1 MLSFHILGITI
12 KWGEE
17 TNMNIKRWVLCLL
30 LLVCLTACGGTP
42 EKEPEPVETVSGMV
56 YVPEFTKAE
65 FDANYIMEACVSSGK
80 VYLVG
85 NAGQYGEIEGPD
97 GEMVTEFFSG
107 TALFQGEP
115 GVTAFRKIEGYQPFD
130 LRGGKRGHVIAPAC
144 WPGEEDTVW
153 LWTSISC
160 WDDHVFPDYVQ
171 QFDAGGKEL
180 ARIELDALPGD
191 LAEGDIDANSIY
203 SVITDQEE
211 RLYVGSLDSV
221 FVYDRDQRLLC
232 SLDAQGSCGGPLVRL
247 SDGRVAMRAFGHT
260 APDSRELLVIRPEAG
275 DWGESYALP
284 MGDGMIYNGGG
295 GWLFF
300 CDNGDSL
307 YGYSIETGKLERIL
321 SWTGVGIKNYEVRC
335 LAPLEDGRLL
345 AVTVQ
350 FNSAE
355 TVVLT
360 PTDPASLPEMTVL
373 TYAALSLDSETRSKI
388 VEFNKAHPNCRIEV
402 RDYSE
407 YNTGA
412 DPSAGRTRLQTEL
425 LAGDIP
431 DLLDAAGLPLRQYAR
446 RGWLED
452 LLPWLEG
459 DPDLGREAVMTQVI
473 DAALQDGKLYQAFP
487 SFSILTAAGRTGVV
501 GDRVSWTWAD
511 LREAMEAMPE
521 GGTVFGELE
530 RPALLDA
537 LLPVTADALVDREA
551 GTVREEAV
559 RSFLAFCGA
568 APLRME
574 VVEDIY
580 TAALDG
586 EVLLLPAE
594 LIRLDSGAEIQM
606 YTTAF
611 GGSCSYVGYPREDG
625 GAGSFFRLWDGI
637 AMTTACKDKE
647 AAWSFLRE
655 AFLPKYPTGIYFG
668 PAFPISRADFDRMVE
683 IATGPMLDETGQ
695 PMESEGMAWSFMPGS
710 DLEIPIRPVTQEE
723 YDHFMALLNAV
734 DQVYDPD
741 EELTAIIR
749 EEACAYLAGKQAL
762 EDAVRLI
769 VNRAGLY
776 LNETK

>member
-1 MLSFHILGITI
+1 
-12 KWGEE
+12 
-17 TNMNIKRWVLCLL
+17 MNVKRWALCLL

-42 EKEPEPVETVSGMV
+42 EKEAEPEPAEAVGGMV
-56 YVPEFTKAE
+56 YVPEFSRVNFE
-65 FDANYIMEACVSSGK
+65 ANYTHEACVSGGK

-85 NAGQYGEIEGPD
+85 DTIQESEIEGPD
-97 GEMVTEFFSG
+97 GEMIPAPLSG

-115 GVTAFRKIEGYQPFD
+115 GGTAFRQVEGYRPFD
-130 LRGGKRGHVIAPAC
+130 FLDGADGYITAPGC
-144 WPGEEDTVW
+144 WPGEEGTVW
-153 LWTSISC
+153 LWTAVST
-160 WDDHVFPDYVQ
+160 WDGQPPRDYVQ
-171 QFDAGGKEL
+171 QFDAAGEEL
-180 ARIELDALPGD
+180 VRIELGALPGIPANVFSIVTD
-191 LAEGDIDANSIY
+191 REG
-203 SVITDQEE
+203 
-211 RLYVGSLDSV
+211 RLFAGTQDGV
-221 FVYDRDQRLLC
+221 FAYDRDGRLLC
-232 SLDAQGSCGGPLVRL
+232 GLDGEFGSPWDALVL
-247 SDGRVAMRAFGHT
+247 LADGRAAART
-260 APDSRELLVIRPEAG
+260 RSPAPGEADILRVIRPEAG
-275 DWGESYALP
+275 DWGESYVLP
-284 MGDGMIYNGGG
+284 ACYDKVYDGSG

-300 CDNGDSL
+300 CTSGDSL
-307 YGYSIETGKLERIL
+307 YGYNAGGERLERLL
-321 SWTGVGIKNYEVRC
+321 SWTGTNINCESVSG
-335 LAPLEDGRLL
+335 LAALEDGRLF
-345 AVTVQ
+345 AVVGGE
-350 FNSAE
+350 E
-355 TVVLT
+355 TVLLS

-407 YNTGA
+407 YNTGT

-459 DPDLGREAVMTQVI
+459 DPDLGREAVMGQVI

-487 SFSILTAAGRTGVV
+487 SFSILTAAGRTDVV

-551 GTVREEAV
+551 GTVREEAL
-559 RSFLAFCGA
+559 RSFLEFCGA
-568 APLRME
+568 VPLRTE

-594 LIRLDSGAEIQM
+594 LTRLDSGAEIQM

-611 GGSCSYVGYPREDG
+611 GGKCSYVGYPREDG

-668 PAFPISRADFDRMVE
+668 PALPISRTDFDRMVE
-683 IATGPMLDETGQ
+683 IAAGPMLDETGQ
-695 PMESEGMAWSFMPGS
+695 PMESEGMAWSFMPDS
-710 DLEIPIRPVTQEE
+710 DLAIPIRPVTQEE
-723 YDHFMALLNAV
+723 YDHFMVLFNAV

-769 VNRAGLY
+769 ENRARLY

>member
-1 MLSFHILGITI
+1 MKI
-12 KWGEE
+12 KWW
-17 TNMNIKRWVLCLL
+17 MLWLL
-30 LLVCLTACGGTP
+30 LPLCLTACGGTP
-42 EKEPEPVETVSGMV
+42 EKEKTPEPGPVEPVSGMV
-56 YVPEFTKAE
+56 YVPKFTGAA
-65 FDANYIMEACVSSGK
+65 FDANYVMEACVSGGK

-85 NAGQYGEIEGPD
+85 DAGQYKEIEGPD

-115 GVTAFRKIEGYQPFD
+115 GGTAFRRIEGYRSFD
-130 LRGGKRGHVIAPAC
+130 LLDGKRGHVIAPAC

-171 QFDAGGKEL
+171 QFDAEGKEL
-180 ARIELDALPGD
+180 VRIELDALPGD

-203 SVITDQEE
+203 SVITDREE
-211 RLYVGSLDSV
+211 RLYAGTLDRV

-232 SLDAQGSCGGPLVRL
+232 SLDAQGNCGGPLVRL
-247 SDGRVAMRAFGHT
+247 ADGRVAIQVFGHT
-260 APDSRELLVIRPEAG
+260 APDSRELLVIRPETG

-284 MGDGMIYNGGG
+284 IGDGMIYNGGG

-307 YGYSIETGKLERIL
+307 CGYSIGTGQLERIL
-321 SWTGVGIKNYEVRC
+321 SWTGVGVKSYEVRC
-335 LAPLEDGRLL
+335 VAPLEDGRLL
-345 AVTVQ
+345 AVTKQ
-350 FNSAE
+350 FHSAE

-373 TYAALSLDSETRSKI
+373 TYAALSLDSGTRSKI
-388 VEFNKAHPNCRIEV
+388 VEFNKAHPDCRIEV
-402 RDYSE
+402 QDYSE
-407 YNTGA
+407 YNTGT

-425 LAGDIP
+425 LAGNIP
-431 DLLDAAGLPLRQYAR
+431 DLLDNSGLPMGQYAR
-446 RGWLED
+446 RGYLED

-473 DAALQDGKLYQAFP
+473 DAACRDGKLYQAFP
-487 SFSILTAAGRTGVV
+487 SFTILTAAGRTGAV

-511 LREAMEAMPE
+511 LREAMEALPE
-521 GGTVFGELE
+521 GSTVFGERE

-537 LLPVTADALVDREA
+537 ILPVTVDALVDREA

-559 RSFLAFCGA
+559 RSFLEFCAA
-568 APLRME
+568 APLRTE
-574 VVEDIY
+574 GVEDIY
-580 TAALDG
+580 TAALGG
-586 EVLLLPAE
+586 ELLLLPAE
-594 LIRLDSGAEIQM
+594 LTRLDSCAEVQV

-637 AMTTACKDKE
+637 SMASGCKNKE

-668 PAFPISRADFDRMVE
+668 PSLPISRADFDRMAE
-683 IATGPMLDETGQ
+683 ISTGPMLDETGQ
-695 PMESEGMAWSFMPGS
+695 PMETVGPACVMMPGS

-723 YDHFMALLNAV
+723 YDHFMTLYNAV

-741 EELTAIIR
+741 EALTAIIR
-749 EEACAYLAGKQAL
+749 EEALSFLDGSRTL
-762 EDAVRLI
+762 DDTVRLI
-769 VNRAGLY
+769 ENRGKLY
-776 LNETK
+776 LQETK

>member
-1 MLSFHILGITI
+1 MKI
-12 KWGEE
+12 KWW
-17 TNMNIKRWVLCLL
+17 MLWLL
-30 LLVCLTACGGTP
+30 LPLCLTACGGTP
-42 EKEPEPVETVSGMV
+42 EKEKTPEPGPVEPVSGMV
-56 YVPEFTKAE
+56 YVPKFTGAA
-65 FDANYIMEACVSSGK
+65 FDANYVMEACVSGGK

-85 NAGQYGEIEGPD
+85 DAGQYKEIEGPD

-115 GVTAFRKIEGYQPFD
+115 GGTAFRRIEGYRSFD
-130 LRGGKRGHVIAPAC
+130 LLDGKRGHVIAPAC

-171 QFDAGGKEL
+171 QFDAEGKEL
-180 ARIELDALPGD
+180 VRIELDALPGD

-203 SVITDQEE
+203 SVITDREE
-211 RLYVGSLDSV
+211 RLYAGTLDRV

-232 SLDAQGSCGGPLVRL
+232 SLDAQGNCGGPLVRL
-247 SDGRVAMRAFGHT
+247 ADGRVAIQVFGHT
-260 APDSRELLVIRPEAG
+260 APDSRELLVIRPETG

-284 MGDGMIYNGGG
+284 IGDGMIYNGGG

-307 YGYSIETGKLERIL
+307 CGYSIGTGQLERIL
-321 SWTGVGIKNYEVRC
+321 SWTGVGVKSYEVRC
-335 LAPLEDGRLL
+335 VAPLEDGRLL
-345 AVTVQ
+345 AVTKQ
-350 FNSAE
+350 FHSAE

-373 TYAALSLDSETRSKI
+373 TYAALSLDSGTRSKI
-388 VEFNKAHPNCRIEV
+388 VEFNKAHPDCRIEV
-402 RDYSE
+402 QDYSE
-407 YNTGA
+407 YNTGT

-425 LAGDIP
+425 LAGNIP
-431 DLLDAAGLPLRQYAR
+431 DLLDNSGLPMGQYAR
-446 RGWLED
+446 RGYLED

-473 DAALQDGKLYQAFP
+473 DAACRDGKLYQAFP
-487 SFSILTAAGRTGVV
+487 SFTILTAAGRTGAV

-511 LREAMEAMPE
+511 LREAMEALPE
-521 GGTVFGELE
+521 GSTVFGERE

-537 LLPVTADALVDREA
+537 ILPVTVDALVDREA

-559 RSFLAFCGA
+559 RSFLEFCAA
-568 APLRME
+568 APLRTE
-574 VVEDIY
+574 GVEDIY
-580 TAALDG
+580 TAALGG
-586 EVLLLPAE
+586 ELLLLPAE
-594 LIRLDSGAEIQM
+594 LTRLDSCAEVQV

-637 AMTTACKDKE
+637 SMASGCKNKE

-668 PAFPISRADFDRMVE
+668 PSLPISRADFDRMAE
-683 IATGPMLDETGQ
+683 ISTGPMLDETGQ
-695 PMESEGMAWSFMPGS
+695 PMETVGPACVMMPGS

-723 YDHFMALLNAV
+723 YDHFMTLYNAV

-741 EELTAIIR
+741 EALTAIIR
-749 EEACAYLAGKQAL
+749 EEALAFLDGSRTL
-762 EDAVRLI
+762 DDTVRLI
-769 VNRAGLY
+769 ENRGKLY
-776 LNETK
+776 LQETK

>member
-1 MLSFHILGITI
+1 MKI
-12 KWGEE
+12 KWW
-17 TNMNIKRWVLCLL
+17 MLWLL
-30 LLVCLTACGGTP
+30 LPLCLTACGGTP
-42 EKEPEPVETVSGMV
+42 EKEKTPEPGPVEPVSGMV
-56 YVPEFTKAE
+56 YVPKFTGAA
-65 FDANYIMEACVSSGK
+65 FDANYVMEACVSGGK

-85 NAGQYGEIEGPD
+85 DAGQYKEIEGPD

-115 GVTAFRKIEGYQPFD
+115 GGTAFRRIEGYRSFD
-130 LRGGKRGHVIAPAC
+130 LLDGKRGHVIAPAC

-171 QFDAGGKEL
+171 QFDAEGKEL
-180 ARIELDALPGD
+180 VRIELDALPGD

-203 SVITDQEE
+203 SVITDREE
-211 RLYVGSLDSV
+211 RLYAGTLDRV

-232 SLDAQGSCGGPLVRL
+232 SLDAQGNCGGPLVRL
-247 SDGRVAMRAFGHT
+247 ADGRVAIQVFGHT
-260 APDSRELLVIRPEAG
+260 APDSRELLVIRPETG

-284 MGDGMIYNGGG
+284 IGDGMIYNGGG

-307 YGYSIETGKLERIL
+307 CGYSIGTGQLERIL
-321 SWTGVGIKNYEVRC
+321 SWTGVGVKSYEVRC
-335 LAPLEDGRLL
+335 VAPLEDGRLL
-345 AVTVQ
+345 AVTKQ
-350 FNSAE
+350 FHSAE

-373 TYAALSLDSETRSKI
+373 TYAALSLDSGTRSKI
-388 VEFNKAHPNCRIEV
+388 VEFNKAHPDCRIEV
-402 RDYSE
+402 QDYSE
-407 YNTGA
+407 YNTGT

-425 LAGDIP
+425 LAGNIP
-431 DLLDAAGLPLRQYAR
+431 DLLDNSGLPMGQYAR
-446 RGWLED
+446 RGYLED

-473 DAALQDGKLYQAFP
+473 DAACRDGKLYQAFP
-487 SFSILTAAGRTGVV
+487 SFTILTAAGRTGAV

-511 LREAMEAMPE
+511 LREAMEALPE
-521 GGTVFGELE
+521 GSTVFGERE

-537 LLPVTADALVDREA
+537 ILPVTVDALVDREA

-559 RSFLAFCGA
+559 RSFLEFCAA
-568 APLRME
+568 APLRTE
-574 VVEDIY
+574 GVEDIY
-580 TAALDG
+580 PAALGG
-586 EVLLLPAE
+586 ELLLLPAE
-594 LIRLDSGAEIQM
+594 LTRLDSCAEVQV

-637 AMTTACKDKE
+637 SMASGCKNKE

-668 PAFPISRADFDRMVE
+668 PSLPISRADFDRMAE
-683 IATGPMLDETGQ
+683 ISTGPMLDETGQ
-695 PMESEGMAWSFMPGS
+695 PMETVGPACVMMPGS

-723 YDHFMALLNAV
+723 YDHFMTLYNAV

-741 EELTAIIR
+741 EALTAIIR
-749 EEACAYLAGKQAL
+749 EEALAFLDGSRTL
-762 EDAVRLI
+762 DDTVRLI
-769 VNRAGLY
+769 ENRGKLY
-776 LNETK
+776 LQETK

>member
-1 MLSFHILGITI
+1 MKI
-12 KWGEE
+12 KWW
-17 TNMNIKRWVLCLL
+17 TLL
-30 LLVCLTACGGTP
+30 LLLPLCLTACGGTP
-42 EKEPEPVETVSGMV
+42 EKEKTPEPGPVEPVSGMV
-56 YVPEFTKAE
+56 YVPKFTGAA
-65 FDANYIMEACVSSGK
+65 FDANYVMEACVSGGK

-85 NAGQYGEIEGPD
+85 DAGQYKEIEGPD

-115 GVTAFRKIEGYQPFD
+115 GGTAFRRIEGYRSFD
-130 LRGGKRGHVIAPAC
+130 LLDGKRGHVIAPAC

-171 QFDAGGKEL
+171 QFDAEGKEL
-180 ARIELDALPGD
+180 VRIELDALPGD

-203 SVITDQEE
+203 SVITDREE
-211 RLYVGSLDSV
+211 RLYAGTLDRV

-232 SLDAQGSCGGPLVRL
+232 SLDAQGNCGGPLVRL
-247 SDGRVAMRAFGHT
+247 ADGRVAIQVFGHT
-260 APDSRELLVIRPEAG
+260 APDSRELLVIRPETG

-284 MGDGMIYNGGG
+284 IGDGMIYNGGG

-307 YGYSIETGKLERIL
+307 CGYSIGTGQLERIL
-321 SWTGVGIKNYEVRC
+321 SWTGVGVKSYEVRC

-345 AVTVQ
+345 AVTKQ
-350 FNSAE
+350 FHSAE

-373 TYAALSLDSETRSKI
+373 TYAALSLDSGTRSKI
-388 VEFNKAHPNCRIEV
+388 VEFNKAHPDCRIEV
-402 RDYSE
+402 QDYSE
-407 YNTGA
+407 YNTGT

-425 LAGDIP
+425 LAGNIP
-431 DLLDAAGLPLRQYAR
+431 DLLDNSGLPMGQYAR
-446 RGWLED
+446 RGYLED

-473 DAALQDGKLYQAFP
+473 DAACRDGKLYQAFP
-487 SFSILTAAGRTGVV
+487 SFTILTAAGRTGAV

-511 LREAMEAMPE
+511 LREAMEALPE
-521 GGTVFGELE
+521 GSTVFGERE

-537 LLPVTADALVDREA
+537 ILPVTVDALVDREA

-559 RSFLAFCGA
+559 RSFLEFCAA
-568 APLRME
+568 APLRTE
-574 VVEDIY
+574 GVEDIY
-580 TAALDG
+580 TAALGG
-586 EVLLLPAE
+586 ELLLLPAE
-594 LIRLDSGAEIQM
+594 LTRLDSCAEVQV

-637 AMTTACKDKE
+637 SMASGCKNKE

-668 PAFPISRADFDRMVE
+668 PSLPISRADFDRMAE
-683 IATGPMLDETGQ
+683 ISTGPMLDETGQ
-695 PMESEGMAWSFMPGS
+695 PMETAGPACVMMPDS
-710 DLEIPIRPVTQEE
+710 DLAIPIRPVTQEE
-723 YDHFMALLNAV
+723 YDHFMTLYNAV

-741 EELTAIIR
+741 EALTAIIR
-749 EEACAYLAGKQAL
+749 EEALAFLDGSRTL
-762 EDAVRLI
+762 DDTVRLI
-769 VNRAGLY
+769 ENRGKLY
-776 LNETK
+776 LQETK

>member
-1 MLSFHILGITI
+1 MKI
-12 KWGEE
+12 KWW
-17 TNMNIKRWVLCLL
+17 MLWLL
-30 LLVCLTACGGTP
+30 LPLCLTACGGTP
-42 EKEPEPVETVSGMV
+42 EKEKTPEPGPVEPVSGMV
-56 YVPEFTKAE
+56 YVPKFTGAA
-65 FDANYIMEACVSSGK
+65 FDANYVMEACVSGGK

-85 NAGQYGEIEGPD
+85 DAGQYKEIEGPD

-115 GVTAFRKIEGYQPFD
+115 GGTAFRRIEGYRSFD
-130 LRGGKRGHVIAPAC
+130 LLDGKRGHVIAPAC

-171 QFDAGGKEL
+171 QFDAEGKEL
-180 ARIELDALPGD
+180 VRIELDALPGD

-203 SVITDQEE
+203 SVITDREE
-211 RLYVGSLDSV
+211 RLYAGTLDRV

-232 SLDAQGSCGGPLVRL
+232 SLDAQGNCGGPLVRL
-247 SDGRVAMRAFGHT
+247 ADGRVAIQVFGHT
-260 APDSRELLVIRPEAG
+260 APDSRELLVIRPETG

-284 MGDGMIYNGGG
+284 IGDGMIYNGGG

-307 YGYSIETGKLERIL
+307 CGYSIGTGQLERIL
-321 SWTGVGIKNYEVRC
+321 SWTGVGVKSYEVRC
-335 LAPLEDGRLL
+335 VAPLEDGRLL
-345 AVTVQ
+345 AVTKQ
-350 FNSAE
+350 FHSAE

-373 TYAALSLDSETRSKI
+373 TYAALSLDSGTRSKI
-388 VEFNKAHPNCRIEV
+388 VEFNKAHPDCRIEV
-402 RDYSE
+402 QDYSE
-407 YNTGA
+407 YNTGT

-425 LAGDIP
+425 LAGNIP
-431 DLLDAAGLPLRQYAR
+431 DLLDNSGLPMGQYAR
-446 RGWLED
+446 RGYLED

-473 DAALQDGKLYQAFP
+473 DAACRDGKLYQAFP
-487 SFSILTAAGRTGVV
+487 SFTILTAAGRTGAV

-511 LREAMEAMPE
+511 LREAMEALPE
-521 GGTVFGELE
+521 GSTVFGERE

-537 LLPVTADALVDREA
+537 ILPVTVDALVDREA

-559 RSFLAFCGA
+559 RSFLEFCAA
-568 APLRME
+568 APLRTE
-574 VVEDIY
+574 GVEDIY

-586 EVLLLPAE
+586 ELLLLPAE
-594 LIRLDSGAEIQM
+594 LTRLDSCAEVQV

-637 AMTTACKDKE
+637 SMASGCKNKE

-668 PAFPISRADFDRMVE
+668 PSLPISRADFDRMAE
-683 IATGPMLDETGQ
+683 ISTGPMLDETGQ
-695 PMESEGMAWSFMPGS
+695 PMETVGPACVMMPGS

-723 YDHFMALLNAV
+723 YDHFMTLYNAV

-741 EELTAIIR
+741 EALTAIIR
-749 EEACAYLAGKQAL
+749 EEALAFLDGSRTL
-762 EDAVRLI
+762 DDTVRLI
-769 VNRAGLY
+769 ENRGKLY
-776 LNETK
+776 LQETK

>member
-1 MLSFHILGITI
+1 MKI
-12 KWGEE
+12 KWW
-17 TNMNIKRWVLCLL
+17 TLL
-30 LLVCLTACGGTP
+30 LLLPLCLTACGGTP
-42 EKEPEPVETVSGMV
+42 EKEKTPEPGPVETVSGMV
-56 YVPEFTKAE
+56 YVPKFTGAA
-65 FDANYIMEACVSSGK
+65 FDANYVMEACVSGGK

-85 NAGQYGEIEGPD
+85 DAGQYKEIEGPD

-115 GVTAFRKIEGYQPFD
+115 GGTAFRRIEGYRSFD
-130 LRGGKRGHVIAPAC
+130 LLDGKRGHVIAPAC

-171 QFDAGGKEL
+171 QFDAEGKEL
-180 ARIELDALPGD
+180 VRIELDALPGD

-203 SVITDQEE
+203 SVITDREE
-211 RLYVGSLDSV
+211 RLYAGTLDRV

-232 SLDAQGSCGGPLVRL
+232 SLDAQGNCGGPLVRL
-247 SDGRVAMRAFGHT
+247 ADGRVAIQVFGHT
-260 APDSRELLVIRPEAG
+260 APDSRELLVIRPETG

-284 MGDGMIYNGGG
+284 IGDGMIYNGGG

-307 YGYSIETGKLERIL
+307 CGYSIGTGQLERIL
-321 SWTGVGIKNYEVRC
+321 SWTGVGVKSYEVRC

-345 AVTVQ
+345 AVTEQ
-350 FNSAE
+350 FHSAE

-373 TYAALSLDSETRSKI
+373 TYAALSLDSGTRSKI
-388 VEFNKAHPNCRIEV
+388 VEFNKAHPDCRIEV
-402 RDYSE
+402 QDYSE
-407 YNTGA
+407 YNTGT

-425 LAGDIP
+425 LAGNIP
-431 DLLDAAGLPLRQYAR
+431 DLLDNAGLPMGQYAR
-446 RGWLED
+446 RGYLED

-473 DAALQDGKLYQAFP
+473 DAACRDGKLYQAFP
-487 SFSILTAAGRTGVV
+487 SFTILTAAGRTGAV

-511 LREAMEAMPE
+511 LREAMEALPE
-521 GGTVFGELE
+521 GSTVFGELE

-537 LLPVTADALVDREA
+537 ILPVTVDALVDREA

-559 RSFLAFCGA
+559 RSFLEFCAA
-568 APLRME
+568 APLRTE
-574 VVEDIY
+574 GVEDIY

-586 EVLLLPAE
+586 ELLLLPAE
-594 LIRLDSGAEIQM
+594 LTRLDSCAEVQV

-637 AMTTACKDKE
+637 SMASGCKNKE

-668 PAFPISRADFDRMVE
+668 PALPINRADFDRMAE
-683 IATGPMLDETGQ
+683 ISTGPMLDETGQ
-695 PMESEGMAWSFMPGS
+695 PMETAGPACVMMPDS
-710 DLEIPIRPVTQEE
+710 DLAIPIRPVTQEE
-723 YDHFMALLNAV
+723 YGHFMVLFNAV

-741 EELTAIIR
+741 EALTAIIR
-749 EEACAYLAGKQAL
+749 EEALSFLDGSRTL
-762 EDAVRLI
+762 DDTVRLI
-769 VNRAGLY
+769 ENRGKLY
-776 LNETK
+776 LQETQ

>member
-1 MLSFHILGITI
+1 MKI
-12 KWGEE
+12 KWW
-17 TNMNIKRWVLCLL
+17 TLL
-30 LLVCLTACGGTP
+30 LLLPLCLTACGGTP
-42 EKEPEPVETVSGMV
+42 ETEKNPEPGPVETVSGMV
-56 YVPEFTKAE
+56 YVPKFTGAA
-65 FDANYIMEACVSSGK
+65 FDANYVMEACVSGGK

-85 NAGQYGEIEGPD
+85 DAGQYKEIEGPD

-115 GVTAFRKIEGYQPFD
+115 GGTAFRRIEGYRSFD
-130 LRGGKRGHVIAPAC
+130 LLDGKRGHVIAPAC

-171 QFDAGGKEL
+171 QFDAEGKEL
-180 ARIELDALPGD
+180 VRIELDALPGD

-203 SVITDQEE
+203 SVITDREE
-211 RLYVGSLDSV
+211 RLYAGTLDRV

-232 SLDAQGSCGGPLVRL
+232 SLDAQGNCGGPLVRL
-247 SDGRVAMRAFGHT
+247 ADGRVAIQVFGHT
-260 APDSRELLVIRPEAG
+260 APDSRELLVIRPETG

-284 MGDGMIYNGGG
+284 IGDGMIYNGGG

-307 YGYSIETGKLERIL
+307 CGYSIGTGQLERIL
-321 SWTGVGIKNYEVRC
+321 SWTGVGVKSYEVRC

-345 AVTVQ
+345 AVTKQ
-350 FNSAE
+350 FHSAE

-360 PTDPASLPEMTVL
+360 PTDPAALPEMTVL
-373 TYAALSLDSETRSKI
+373 TYAALSLDSGTRSKI
-388 VEFNKAHPNCRIEV
+388 VEFNKAHPDCRIEV
-402 RDYSE
+402 QDYSE
-407 YNTGA
+407 YNTGT

-425 LAGDIP
+425 LAGNIP
-431 DLLDAAGLPLRQYAR
+431 DLLDNADLPMGQYAR
-446 RGWLED
+446 RGYLED

-473 DAALQDGKLYQAFP
+473 DAACRDGKLYQAFP
-487 SFSILTAAGRTGVV
+487 SFTILTAAGRTGAV

-511 LREAMEAMPE
+511 LREAMEALPE
-521 GGTVFGELE
+521 GSTVFGERE

-537 LLPVTADALVDREA
+537 ILPVTVDALVDREA

-559 RSFLAFCGA
+559 RSFLEFCAA
-568 APLRME
+568 APLRTE
-574 VVEDIY
+574 GVEDIY

-586 EVLLLPAE
+586 ELLLLPAE
-594 LIRLDSGAEIQM
+594 LTRLDSCAEVQV

-637 AMTTACKDKE
+637 SMASGCKNKE

-668 PAFPISRADFDRMVE
+668 PALPINRADFDRMAE
-683 IATGPMLDETGQ
+683 ISTGPMLDETGQ
-695 PMESEGMAWSFMPGS
+695 PMETAGPACVMMPDS
-710 DLEIPIRPVTQEE
+710 DLAIPIRPVTQEE
-723 YDHFMALLNAV
+723 YGHFMVLFNAV

-741 EELTAIIR
+741 EALTAIIR
-749 EEACAYLAGKQAL
+749 EEALSFLDGSRTL
-762 EDAVRLI
+762 DDTVRLI
-769 VNRAGLY
+769 ENRGKLY
-776 LNETK
+776 LQETQ

>member
-1 MLSFHILGITI
+1 MKI
-12 KWGEE
+12 KWW
-17 TNMNIKRWVLCLL
+17 TLWLL
-30 LLVCLTACGGTP
+30 LPLCLTACGGTP
-42 EKEPEPVETVSGMV
+42 EKEKPPEPGPVETVSGMV
-56 YVPEFTKAE
+56 YVPKFTRAE
-65 FDANYIMEACVSSGK
+65 FDANYVMEACVSGGK

-85 NAGQYGEIEGPD
+85 DAGQYKEIEGPD

-115 GVTAFRKIEGYQPFD
+115 GGTVFRKIEGYQSFD

-180 ARIELDALPGD
+180 VRIELDALPGD

-203 SVITDQEE
+203 SVITDREE
-211 RLYVGSLDSV
+211 RLYAGTLDRV

-232 SLDAQGSCGGPLVRL
+232 SLDAQGNCGGPLVRL
-247 SDGRVAMRAFGHT
+247 SDGRVAIRVFGHT
-260 APDSRELLVIRPEAG
+260 APDSRELLVIRPETG
-275 DWGESYALP
+275 DWGESYTLP
-284 MGDGMIYNGGG
+284 TGDGMIYNGGG

-321 SWTGVGIKNYEVRC
+321 SWTGVGVKSYEVRC
-335 LAPLEDGRLL
+335 LAPLENGRLL
-345 AVTVQ
+345 AVTSQ
-350 FNSAE
+350 FDSAE

-373 TYAALSLDSETRSKI
+373 TYATLSLDSETRSRI
-388 VEFNKAHPNCRIEV
+388 VEFNKAHPDCRIEA

-407 YNTGA
+407 YNNGP

-425 LAGDIP
+425 LAGNIP
-431 DLLDAAGLPLRQYAR
+431 DLLDNSGLPMGQYAR
-446 RGWLED
+446 RGYLED
-452 LLPWLEG
+452 LLPWLED

-473 DAALQDGKLYQAFP
+473 DAACQDGKLYQAFP
-487 SFSILTAAGRTGVV
+487 SFSILTAAGGTGTV
-501 GDRVSWTWAD
+501 GSRVSWTWAD
-511 LREAMEAMPE
+511 LWQAMEAMPE
-521 GGTVFGELE
+521 DSTVFGACGRVE
-530 RPALLDA
+530 LLDL
-537 LLPVTADALVDREA
+537 LLPMTAEALADREA

-559 RSFLAFCGA
+559 RSFLEFCAA
-568 APLRME
+568 APLRTE
-574 VVEDIY
+574 WVEDIY

-586 EVLLLPAE
+586 ELLLLPAE
-594 LIRLDSGAEIQM
+594 LTRLDSGGEIQM

-611 GGSCSYVGYPREDG
+611 GGACSYVGYPREDG
-625 GAGSFFRLWDGI
+625 GAGSFFRLWNGMSM
-637 AMTTACKDKE
+637 ASGCKNKE

-655 AFLPKYPTGIYFG
+655 AFLPKYPTGIFFG
-668 PAFPISRADFDRMVE
+668 PAFPISRADFDRMAE
-683 IATGPMLDETGQ
+683 ISTGPMRDETGR
-695 PMESEGMAWSFMPGS
+695 PMETEGLAWGFMPGS

-723 YDHFMALLNAV
+723 YDHFMTLYNAV

-741 EELTAIIR
+741 EALTAIIR
-749 EEACAYLAGKQAL
+749 EEALAFLDGSRTL
-762 EDAVRLI
+762 DDTVRLI
-769 VNRAGLY
+769 ENRSKLY
-776 LNETK
+776 LQETK

>member
-1 MLSFHILGITI
+1 MKI
-12 KWGEE
+12 KWW
-17 TNMNIKRWVLCLL
+17 TLL
-30 LLVCLTACGGTP
+30 LLLPLCLTACGGTP
-42 EKEPEPVETVSGMV
+42 EKEKTPEPGPVETVSGMV
-56 YVPEFTKAE
+56 YVPKFTGAA
-65 FDANYIMEACVSSGK
+65 FDANYVMEACVSGGK

-85 NAGQYGEIEGPD
+85 DAGQYKEIEGPD

-115 GVTAFRKIEGYQPFD
+115 GGTAFRRIEGYRSFD
-130 LRGGKRGHVIAPAC
+130 LLDGKRGHVIAPAC

-171 QFDAGGKEL
+171 QFDAEGKEL
-180 ARIELDALPGD
+180 VRIELDALPGD

-203 SVITDQEE
+203 SVITDREE
-211 RLYVGSLDSV
+211 RLYAGTLDRV

-232 SLDAQGSCGGPLVRL
+232 SLDAQGNCGGPLVRL
-247 SDGRVAMRAFGHT
+247 ADGRVAIQVFGHT
-260 APDSRELLVIRPEAG
+260 APDSRELLVIRPETG

-284 MGDGMIYNGGG
+284 IGDGMIYNGGG

-307 YGYSIETGKLERIL
+307 CGYSIGTGQLERIL
-321 SWTGVGIKNYEVRC
+321 SWTGVGVKSYEVRC
-335 LAPLEDGRLL
+335 VAPLEDGRLL
-345 AVTVQ
+345 AVTKQ
-350 FNSAE
+350 FHSAE

-373 TYAALSLDSETRSKI
+373 TYAALSLDSGTRSKI
-388 VEFNKAHPNCRIEV
+388 VEFNKAHPDCRIEV

-407 YNTGA
+407 YGTGP

-425 LAGDIP
+425 LAGNIP
-431 DLLDAAGLPLRQYAR
+431 DLLDNAGLPMGQYAR
-446 RGWLED
+446 RGYLED

-473 DAALQDGKLYQAFP
+473 DAACRDGKLYQAFP
-487 SFSILTAAGRTGVV
+487 SFTILTAAGQTSAV

-521 GGTVFGELE
+521 GSTVFGACGRVE
-530 RPALLDA
+530 LLDL
-537 LLPVTADALVDREA
+537 LLPVTVDALVDREA
-551 GTVREEAV
+551 GTVQEEAV
-559 RSFLAFCGA
+559 RSFLEFCAA
-568 APLRME
+568 APLRTE
-574 VVEDIY
+574 WVEDIY
-580 TAALDG
+580 TAALNG
-586 EVLLLPAE
+586 ELLLLPAE
-594 LIRLDSGAEIQM
+594 LTRLDSCAEVQM

-611 GGSCSYVGYPREDG
+611 GGPCSYVGYPREDG

-637 AMTTACKDKE
+637 SMASGCRNKE

-668 PAFPISRADFDRMVE
+668 PSLPISRADFDRMAE
-683 IATGPMLDETGQ
+683 ISTGPMLDETGQ
-695 PMESEGMAWSFMPGS
+695 PMETAGPACVMMPGS
-710 DLEIPIRPVTQEE
+710 DLEIPIRPVTQKE
-723 YDHFMALLNAV
+723 YDHFMALFNAV

-741 EELTAIIR
+741 EALTAIIR
-749 EEACAYLAGKQAL
+749 EEALAFLDGSRTL
-762 EDAVRLI
+762 DDTVRLI
-769 VNRAGLY
+769 ENRGKLY
-776 LNETK
+776 LQETK

>member
-1 MLSFHILGITI
+1 MKI
-12 KWGEE
+12 KWR
-17 TNMNIKRWVLCLL
+17 ILL
-30 LLVCLTACGGTP
+30 LLLPLCLTACGGTP
-42 EKEPEPVETVSGMV
+42 EKEKSPEPGPVETVSGMV
-56 YVPEFTKAE
+56 YVPKFTRAA
-65 FDANYIMEACVSSGK
+65 FDANYVMEACVSGGK

-85 NAGQYGEIEGPD
+85 DAGQYKEIEGPD

-115 GVTAFRKIEGYQPFD
+115 GGTAFRRIEGYRSFD
-130 LRGGKRGHVIAPAC
+130 LLDGKRGHVIAPAC

-171 QFDAGGKEL
+171 QFDAEGKEL
-180 ARIELDALPGD
+180 VRIELDALPGD

-203 SVITDQEE
+203 SVITDREE
-211 RLYVGSLDSV
+211 RLYAGTLDRV

-232 SLDAQGSCGGPLVRL
+232 SLDAQGNCGGPLVRL
-247 SDGRVAMRAFGHT
+247 ADGRVAIQVFGHT
-260 APDSRELLVIRPEAG
+260 APDSRELLVIRPETG

-284 MGDGMIYNGGG
+284 IGDGMIYNGGG

-307 YGYSIETGKLERIL
+307 CGYSIGTGQLERIL
-321 SWTGVGIKNYEVRC
+321 SWTGVGVKSYEVRC

-345 AVTVQ
+345 AVTEQ
-350 FNSAE
+350 FHSAE

-373 TYAALSLDSETRSKI
+373 TYAALSLDSGTRSKI
-388 VEFNKAHPNCRIEV
+388 VEFNKAHPDCRIEV
-402 RDYSE
+402 QDYSE
-407 YNTGA
+407 YNTGT

-425 LAGDIP
+425 LAGNIP
-431 DLLDAAGLPLRQYAR
+431 DLLDNAGLPMGQYAR
-446 RGWLED
+446 RGYLED

-473 DAALQDGKLYQAFP
+473 DAACRDGKLYQAFP
-487 SFSILTAAGRTGVV
+487 SFTILTAAGRTGAV

-511 LREAMEAMPE
+511 LREAMEAIPE
-521 GGTVFGELE
+521 DSTVFGACGRVE
-530 RPALLDA
+530 LLDL
-537 LLPVTADALVDREA
+537 LLPVTVDALVDREA
-551 GTVREEAV
+551 GTVQKEAV
-559 RSFLAFCGA
+559 RSFLEFCAA
-568 APLRME
+568 APLRTE
-574 VVEDIY
+574 WVEDIY

-586 EVLLLPAE
+586 ELLLLPAE
-594 LIRLDSGAEIQM
+594 LTRLDSCAEVQM

-611 GGSCSYVGYPREDG
+611 GGPCSYVGYPREDG

-637 AMTTACKDKE
+637 SMASGCRNKE

-668 PAFPISRADFDRMVE
+668 PSLPISRADFDRMAE
-683 IATGPMLDETGQ
+683 ISTGPMLDETGQ
-695 PMESEGMAWSFMPGS
+695 PMETAGPACVMMPGS
-710 DLEIPIRPVTQEE
+710 DLEIPIRPVTQKE
-723 YDHFMALLNAV
+723 YDHFMALFNAV

-741 EELTAIIR
+741 EALTAIIR
-749 EEACAYLAGKQAL
+749 EEALAFLDGSRTL
-762 EDAVRLI
+762 DDTVRLI
-769 VNRAGLY
+769 ENRGKLY
-776 LNETK
+776 LQETQ

>member
-1 MLSFHILGITI
+1 MKI
-12 KWGEE
+12 KWW
-17 TNMNIKRWVLCLL
+17 ILL
-30 LLVCLTACGGTP
+30 LLLPLCLTACGGTP
-42 EKEPEPVETVSGMV
+42 EKEKSPEPGPVETVSGMV
-56 YVPEFTKAE
+56 YVPKFTRAA
-65 FDANYIMEACVSSGK
+65 FDANYVMEACVSGGK

-85 NAGQYGEIEGPD
+85 DAGQYKEIEGPD

-115 GVTAFRKIEGYQPFD
+115 GGTAFRRIEGYRSFD
-130 LRGGKRGHVIAPAC
+130 LLDGKRGHVIAPAC

-171 QFDAGGKEL
+171 QFDAEGKEL
-180 ARIELDALPGD
+180 VRIELDALPGD

-203 SVITDQEE
+203 SVITDREE
-211 RLYVGSLDSV
+211 RLYAGTLDRV

-232 SLDAQGSCGGPLVRL
+232 SLDAQGNCGGPLVRL
-247 SDGRVAMRAFGHT
+247 ADGRVAIQVFGHT
-260 APDSRELLVIRPEAG
+260 APDSRELLVIRPETG

-284 MGDGMIYNGGG
+284 IGDGMIYNGGG

-307 YGYSIETGKLERIL
+307 CGYSIGTGQLERIL
-321 SWTGVGIKNYEVRC
+321 SWTGVGVKSYEVRC

-345 AVTVQ
+345 AVTEQ
-350 FNSAE
+350 FHSAE

-373 TYAALSLDSETRSKI
+373 TYAALSLDSGTRSKI
-388 VEFNKAHPNCRIEV
+388 VEFNKAHPDCRIEV
-402 RDYSE
+402 QDYSE
-407 YNTGA
+407 YNTGT

-425 LAGDIP
+425 LAGNIP
-431 DLLDAAGLPLRQYAR
+431 DLLDNAGLPMGQYAR
-446 RGWLED
+446 RGYLED

-473 DAALQDGKLYQAFP
+473 DAACRDGKLYQAFP
-487 SFSILTAAGRTGVV
+487 SFTILTAAGRTGAV

-511 LREAMEAMPE
+511 LREAMEALPE
-521 GGTVFGELE
+521 GSTVFGELE

-537 LLPVTADALVDREA
+537 ILPVTVDALVDREA

-559 RSFLAFCGA
+559 RSFLEFCAA
-568 APLRME
+568 APLRTE
-574 VVEDIY
+574 GVEDIY

-586 EVLLLPAE
+586 ELLLLPAE
-594 LIRLDSGAEIQM
+594 LTRLDSCAEVQV

-637 AMTTACKDKE
+637 SMASGCKNKE

-668 PAFPISRADFDRMVE
+668 PALPINRADFDRMAE
-683 IATGPMLDETGQ
+683 ISTGPMLDETGQ
-695 PMESEGMAWSFMPGS
+695 PMETAGPACVMMPDS
-710 DLEIPIRPVTQEE
+710 DLAIPIRPVTQEE
-723 YDHFMALLNAV
+723 YGHFMVLFNAV

-741 EELTAIIR
+741 EALTAIIR
-749 EEACAYLAGKQAL
+749 EEALSFLDGSRTL
-762 EDAVRLI
+762 DDTVRLI
-769 VNRAGLY
+769 ENRGKLY
-776 LNETK
+776 LQETQ